1 MLTHLMWCRMFNV
14 YNIQSFQ
21 NIRHSVQIYLYG
33 NLCLLKLKCTLKRYI
48 HCHVGYRFNQLMI
61 IKYRTYS
68 YLTSYMHLFWL
79 QRTIETF
86 WKCHHAVFVCTC
98 TMKQFPWSLKLWTES
113 MTKWSLSSR
122 SNDMLRITLHRS
134 VTSDNMLMHMTS
146 LHQVVS
152 DMFDNLTL
160 NENCPS
166 ALVSFLPFFGIKLP

>member
-1 MLTHLMWCRMFNV
+1 MWCRMFNV

-68 YLTSYMHLFWL
+68 YLTYLFWL
-79 QRTIETF
+79 QQTIETF
-86 WKCHHAVFVCTC
+86 WSV
-98 TMKQFPWSLKLWTES
+98 TMQCVYVHVQWNNSHDHLNFG
-113 MTKWSLSSR
+113 
-122 SNDMLRITLHRS
+122 LRAWQSEAWVLVLMICWELHLHRS

-146 LHQVVS
+146 LHKVVL

-160 NENCPS
+160 NENCQEP
-166 ALVSFLPFFGIKLP
+166 

>member
-1 MLTHLMWCRMFNV
+1 MWCRMFNV

-68 YLTSYMHLFWL
+68 YLTYLFWL
-79 QRTIETF
+79 QQTIETF
-86 WKCHHAVFVCTC
+86 WSV
-98 TMKQFPWSLKLWTES
+98 TMQCVYVHVQWNNSHDH
-113 MTKWSLSSR
+113 
-122 SNDMLRITLHRS
+122 SNFGLRAWQSEASVLVLMICWELHLHRS

-146 LHQVVS
+146 LHKVVL

-160 NENCPS
+160 NENCQVP
-166 ALVSFLPFFGIKLP
+166 

>member
-14 YNIQSFQ
+14 YSIQSFQ

-79 QRTIETF
+79 QQTIETF
-86 WKCHHAVFVCTC
+86 WNCHHAVFVCTC

-122 SNDMLRITLHRS
+122 SNDMLRITLHRP

-146 LHQVVS
+146 LHKVVS
-152 DMFDNLTL
+152 DMFDNLKL
-160 NENCPS
+160 NENCQVP
-166 ALVSFLPFFGIKLP
+166 